1 MEYNKLIEL
10 LKGHKVYLQ
19 MHNFPDPDALASAY
33 GLQQFLKAFDI
44 ESKICYDGSID
55 KLNTKRMVTTF
66 EIEVKSADQIAE
78 MASNDYVV
86 TVDGQKNNAN
96 FTDFIGNE
104 VACIDHHPLY
114 NDYEY
119 KYKDIRIVGA
129 CSSIIAEYFYNSDI
143 EIDRKTATALLY
155 GIRMDTASF
164 SRGVTDLDIE
174 MFGYLHPIVDNN
186 LINSMFNNNMELED
200 LRAYGAAI
208 ENIIIY
214 DNIGFASIP
223 FDCPD
228 ALIAMVSDF
237 ILGLDVVEVSV
248 VYSKRE
254 GGYKFSIRNETEY
267 AHSGYLVMNALEGV
281 GNGGGHFT
289 MAGGYI
295 PSENLEKLGIDV
307 DYAIRERFIKVI
319 NKQICEYRNNN
330 STFNN

>member
-1 MEYNKLIEL
+1 MDYKKLVEL

-33 GLQQFLKAFDI
+33 GLQQFLNAFDV
-44 ESKICYDGSID
+44 ESEICYDGSID
-55 KLNTKRMVTTF
+55 KLNTKRMVSVF
-66 EIEVKSADQIAE
+66 EIDVKSSDEISE
-78 MASNDYVV
+78 MTSKDYVV

-96 FTDFIGNE
+96 FTDFIGDE
-104 VACIDHHPLY
+104 VACIDHHPIY

-129 CSSIIAEYFYNSDI
+129 CSSIIAEYFYRSDI
-143 EIDRKTATALLY
+143 EIDKKTATALLY

-164 SRGVTDLDIE
+164 SRGVTELDID

-186 LINSMFNNNMELED
+186 LINSMFNNTMELED

-214 DNIGFASIP
+214 DNIGFANIP

-254 GGYKFSIRNETEY
+254 EGYKFSIRNESEY
-267 AHSGYLVMNALEGV
+267 IHSGDLVKNALDGV
-281 GNGGGHFT
+281 GSGGGHFT

-295 PSENLEKLGIDV
+295 PCDKLEKLGVDV
-307 DYAIRERFIKVI
+307 DYAIRERFIKII
-319 NKQICEYRNNN
+319 NKQICEYRKNN
-330 STFNN
+330 SNFNN